1 MAEPT
6 ATAEPSFL
14 DKIGNLLIQ
23 KGIQTGI
30 LSKGIP
36 LDETAPVGAVAPSA
50 ARDAAAAPAVVASPV
65 ASVSPQ
71 PTTIKDTAIAEANAR
86 LQTASK
92 PEDYI
97 GIANLVKFDPDLTKA
112 AMLRYQNSEKGQEL
126 AKQTLDKVT
135 AAGGMATPKG
145 RLAYANLWQNADN
158 APQYGQAFVQY
169 ALGNVNAAKKLLS
182 GGAINEKTQIN
193 TDNGDL
199 IKYGVDQNGDYH
211 WARNETTGQQLSP
224 DDFSKVVGK
233 LGTLDQ
239 SKKYIVEKE
248 NASAWAKQAN
258 EDYKTAGTVAA
269 AAPSMQTGYEQL
281 KQMGDDLKNSGLP
294 PEALALVFKYTN
306 NTLGLSQSRRQAL
319 ERLKQDMSS
328 GNTRENDDV
337 SAAIAAALNIPGA
350 KFGAD
355 GKTVS
360 ANGKSYTIQALE
372 NNTSTSGVNSDI
384 EKSFTQSQE
393 DFAKYALASGLAQK
407 DPTGQLQF
415 KFTQALALAKSLAQ
429 KEATLP
435 SMPFAIPTVGFGVTD
450 EFKRARIQAEQGI
463 FTQQANAAYGEYVK
477 DIADK
482 SAAGSPPRPGDLQ
495 AGFAASPQY
504 KNLLKEYKQKAD
516 AIVREPREFLP
527 NTVLPAA
534 GAESAVAPSA
544 VFTPLVGQFPASKDA
559 QKQPAGSAKP
569 TEKSAEAQAAELE
582 AKKAAARKAAK
593 EAAAAA
599 AKK

>member
-6 ATAEPSFL
+6 APVEPSFL
-14 DKIGNLLIQ
+14 DKITNFLTD
-23 KGIQTGI
+23 KGILAKNISVDDGTR
-30 LSKGIP
+30 
-36 LDETAPVGAVAPSA
+36 PVQGAVAPEA
-50 ARDAAAAPAVVASPV
+50 ASIAPAAPVVVASPISI
-65 ASVSPQ
+65 ASVQ
-71 PTTIKDTAIAEANAR
+71 LTTPKDTAIAEANSR

-92 PEDYI
+92 PEDYV

-112 AMLRYQNSEKGQEL
+112 AMLRYQNSEQGKEV
-126 AKQTLDKVT
+126 AKQTIDKVT
-135 AAGGMATPKG
+135 AAGGMATSNG

-169 ALGNVNAAKKLLS
+169 AIGNVNAAKKLLS

-233 LGTLDQ
+233 LGTLEQ

-281 KQMGDDLKNSGLP
+281 GQMTNDLKNSGLP
-294 PEALALVFKYTN
+294 PDALALVFKYTN

-319 ERLKQDMSS
+319 ERLKQNMSS
-328 GNTRENDDV
+328 GNAKENDDV

-360 ANGKSYTIQALE
+360 ANGKSYTLQDLE

-384 EKSFTQSQE
+384 EKSFTQSQD

-407 DPTGQLQF
+407 DPTGQLQL

-429 KEATLP
+429 KEAALP

-450 EFKRARIQAEQGI
+450 EFHRARIQAEQGI

-516 AIVREPREFLP
+516 AILREPREFLT
-527 NTVLPAA
+527 NTTLPAA
-534 GAESAVAPSA
+534 GVESIAVPAPVA
-544 VFTPLVGQFPASKDA
+544 APLASQFPASKEA
-559 QKQPAGSAKP
+559 PKAPTGAAAPPAP
-569 TEKSAEAQAAELE
+569 DL
-582 AKKAAARKAAK
+582 AARKAAAAK
-593 EAAAAA
+593 AAREAATR
-599 AKK
+599 

>member
-6 ATAEPSFL
+6 VSVEPSFL
-14 DKIGNLLIQ
+14 DKISDVFRGMRTG
-23 KGIQTGI
+23 GI
-30 LSKGIP
+30 S
-36 LDETAPVGAVAPSA
+36 LDNNTPAGAVAPVA
-50 ARDAAAAPAVVASPV
+50 ASDASVAPAASSAPV
-65 ASVSPQ
+65 AVTSAVPSASVQ
-71 PTTIKDTAIAEANAR
+71 LTTPKDTAIAEANSR

-92 PEDYI
+92 PEDYV

-112 AMLRYQNSEKGQEL
+112 AMLRYQNSEQGKEV
-126 AKQTLDKVT
+126 AKQTIDKVT
-135 AAGGMATPKG
+135 AAGGMATPNG

-169 ALGNVNAAKKLLS
+169 AIGNVNAAKKLLS

-233 LGTLDQ
+233 LGTLEQ

-281 KQMGDDLKNSGLP
+281 GQMTNDLKNSGLP
-294 PEALALVFKYTN
+294 PDALALVFKYTN

-319 ERLKQDMSS
+319 ERLKQNMSS
-328 GNTRENDDV
+328 GSAKENDDV

-360 ANGKSYTIQALE
+360 ANGKTYTLQDLE

-384 EKSFTQSQE
+384 EKSFTQSQD

-407 DPTGQLQF
+407 DPTGQLQL

-429 KEATLP
+429 KEAALP

-450 EFKRARIQAEQGI
+450 EFHRARIQAEQGI

-495 AGFAASPQY
+495 VGFASSQKY

-516 AIVREPREFLP
+516 AILREPREFLT
-527 NTVLPAA
+527 NTTLPAA
-534 GAESAVAPSA
+534 GVESIAVPAPVA
-544 VFTPLVGQFPASKDA
+544 APLTNQFPASKEA
-559 QKQPAGSAKP
+559 PKAPTGAAAPPASD
-569 TEKSAEAQAAELE
+569 L
-582 AKKAAARKAAK
+582 AARKAAAAK
-593 EAAAAA
+593 AAREAATR
-599 AKK
+599 